1 MPGSQ
6 SKSLTDRWHLFLATF
21 AGTGY
26 IPLAPG
32 SWGSL
37 FGAILF
43 WFLAPYPTW
52 MLILITGI
60 VFFLGVWSST
70 YIENTTNTTDP
81 GMIVI
86 DEVAGM
92 WFVLLFVP
100 QSFVHYLYAF
110 ILFRIFDVLKPP
122 PASQLQSVH
131 KGWGVM
137 LDDIAAGVYAV
148 LLMLI
153 GMWIF

>member
-1 MPGSQ
+1 M
-6 SKSLTDRWHLFLATF
+6 FATV

-37 FGAILF
+37 IGAILF
-43 WFLAPYPTW
+43 WFLAPNPTW
-52 MLILITGI
+52 ILALITAI
-60 VFFLGVWSST
+60 IFFLGVWSST
-70 YIENTTNTTDP
+70 HIENTTNTTDP
-81 GMIVI
+81 GLIVI

-92 WFVLLFVP
+92 WFVLIFVP
-100 QSFVHYLYAF
+100 QTFVHYLFAF

-122 PASQLQSVH
+122 PANYLQSVH

-137 LDDIAAGVYAV
+137 LDDVAAGVYAV
-148 LLMLI
+148 ILMHI

>member
-1 MPGSQ
+1 MPVSQ
-6 SKSLTDRWHLFLATF
+6 SRTLADRWHLIFATVGG
-21 AGTGY
+21 AGY

-37 FGAILF
+37 IGAILF

-52 MLILITGI
+52 ILVLITAV

-70 YIENTTNTTDP
+70 SIENTTKTTDP
-81 GMIVI
+81 GLIVI

-92 WFVLLFVP
+92 WFVLIFVP

-131 KGWGVM
+131 MGWGVM